1 MVISTGTGFAMV
13 RIWAVLAAA
22 GSAALLLGALGFQYI
37 GGLAPC
43 HLCMY
48 QRYPHVAAIIVG
60 LVVWFVPRRWLMMLG
75 ALGPAA
81 SAAVGIFHTGV
92 ERKWWDG
99 PSSCTGSGTALSG
112 MSGGDLLSTAAPVNL
127 VMCDQVAWS
136 MLGVSMASWNA
147 IASLLLV
154 AFWIKAWRSA

>member
-1 MVISTGTGFAMV
+1 MT
-13 RIWAVLAAA
+13 RIWTTLAAA

-48 QRYPHVAAIIVG
+48 QRYPHLLAIVAGV
-60 LVVWFVPRRWLMMLG
+60 LVFFLPRRWLIAVG
-75 ALGPAA
+75 ALGPTL

-92 ERKWWDG
+92 ERKWWEG
-99 PSSCTGSGTALSG
+99 PSSCTGSTGALSG
-112 MSGGDLLSTAAPVNL
+112 MSGGDLLSTDAPVNL

-136 MLGVSMASWNA
+136 MMGVSMASWNA
-147 IASLLLV
+147 IASIILV
-154 AFWIKAWRSA
+154 VLWIKAWRSVKPRMFL

>member
-1 MVISTGTGFAMV
+1 MEKV
-13 RIWAVLAAA
+13 WATLAAA
-22 GSAALLLGALGFQYI
+22 GSGALLLGALAFEYI

-48 QRYPHVAAIIVG
+48 QRYPHVAA
-60 LVVWFVPRRWLMMLG
+60 LVIGALVWVLPKRWLFALG
-75 ALGPAA
+75 ALAPAA

-92 ERKWWDG
+92 ERKWWEG
-99 PSSCTGSGTALSG
+99 PTSCTGSGNALSG
-112 MSGGDLLSTAAPVNL
+112 MSGADLLATDAPVHL

-136 MLGVSMASWNA
+136 MLGLSMASWNA

-154 AFWIKAWRSA
+154 GLWIKAWRSAKPRVFL